1 MVKAGDMQP
10 WEELTSLA
18 RDLDSPSTA
27 LRSTLFPE
35 EVHPHSLN
43 TESVQY
49 ERSTGESIY
58 LLDGLNAL

>member
-49 ERSTGESIY
+49 ERSTQVSQFIY
-58 LLDGLNAL
+58 WMV